1 MNIPN
6 FRPQMSRPIDVPT
19 NRRAP
24 VCDPC
29 MSDEHPSDIMTTYS
43 LSPSA
48 SAQSLQ
54 RSLSSC
60 GSRIAI
66 APYVSNTLRTP
77 DRMEV
82 TLPARRSRF
91 KLACHA
97 MSNICFASMIPSF
110 ALLVL
115 GPIGLVAP
123 AALLLSGMTLSLLS
137 GRMTRVEQDE
147 LNARIAQR
155 RNEVY

>member
-1 MNIPN
+1 MNISSFTPP
-6 FRPQMSRPIDVPT
+6 RSQPIDIPT

-24 VCDPC
+24 ICDPC

-43 LSPSA
+43 LCPSA

-60 GSRIAI
+60 GSRISQFNQY
-66 APYVSNTLRTP
+66 APDPIRTP
-77 DRMEV
+77 VQMDE
-82 TLPARRSRF
+82 PARRSKF

-97 MSNICFASMIPSF
+97 MSNICFASLIPSF

-115 GPIGLVAP
+115 GPVGLVAP
-123 AALLLSGMTLSLLS
+123 AALLLAGMALSFLA
-137 GRMTRVEQDE
+137 GRMTQVEQDE

>member
-1 MNIPN
+1 MNIPS
-6 FRPQMSRPIDVPT
+6 FRPQMSRPIDIPT

-60 GSRIAI
+60 GSRISRFNQ
-66 APYVSNTLRTP
+66 YVPDPIRTP
-77 DRMEV
+77 VQMDE
-82 TLPARRSRF
+82 PARRSRF
-91 KLACHA
+91 KLTCNT
-97 MSNICFASMIPSF
+97 MSNICFASLIPSF

-115 GPIGLVAP
+115 GPVGLVAP
-123 AALLLSGMTLSLLS
+123 AALLLAGMALSLLS

-147 LNARIAQR
+147 LNARIQQR
-155 RNEVY
+155 QNEVY

>member
-1 MNIPN
+1 MNISN
-6 FRPQMSRPIDVPT
+6 FRSQMSRPIDIPT
-19 NRRAP
+19 HRRAP

-54 RSLSSC
+54 RSLSTQ
-60 GSRIAI
+60 GSRIAV
-66 APYVSNTLRTP
+66 APYASDTIRTP
-77 DRMEV
+77 DQREV
-82 TLPARRSRF
+82 PPTRRSRF

-115 GPIGLVAP
+115 GPIGLIAP
-123 AALLLSGMTLSLLS
+123 AALLLSGMALSLLS
-137 GRMTRVEQDE
+137 GRMTRVERDE
-147 LNARIAQR
+147 LNARIEQQ